1 MIRGHPLRVIAG
13 KEFRDH
19 VRSGRFHLFL
29 VIMLIVALIGVIGG
43 VDQYQVSLERYQETQ
58 MAAADSDDPQTTSP
72 PPKPTILYGLSVL
85 YAYTAL
91 IGVFLGAA
99 MGFDSVTHEKES
111 KSLKLLLSHP
121 IYRDEVI
128 TGKALGAAG
137 AISLAT
143 GIILV
148 FIFTVLL
155 ISGIVPSP
163 DESFRLVLGG
173 GVAFLFIFSFYSL
186 ALFFSAVAPNSGS
199 ALVSS
204 LLLIIIL
211 VTVVPTISSGGP
223 ITVLLIGEPP
233 EPPDYPTETETIT
246 IEDPEDPSKFIEV
259 QEIRFTAD
267 SDPGSEEMKAYEEA
281 YESYSWRRGTVD
293 GIATLVS
300 PYANYN
306 EILSPV
312 NTPNLLLHPD
322 LIRNIIAFFAFP
334 MIFFGL
340 AWVRFAREDVR

>member
-1 MIRGHPLRVIAG
+1 
-13 KEFRDH
+13 
-19 VRSGRFHLFL
+19 
-29 VIMLIVALIGVIGG
+29 
-43 VDQYQVSLERYQETQ
+43 QVSLERYQETQ
-58 MAAADSDDPQTTSP
+58 MAAAEADDPQTTSSP
-72 PPKPTILYGLSVL
+72 SKPTVLYGLSAL

-148 FIFTVLL
+148 FIFAVLL

-186 ALFFSAVAPNSGS
+186 ALFFSTIAPNSGS

-211 VTVVPTISSGGP
+211 YAVVPTIGNGGP
-223 ITVLLIGEPP
+223 VTVLLIGEPP
-233 EPPDYPTETETIT
+233 ELPDYPTETETIT
-246 IEDPEDPSKFIEV
+246 IEDPEDPSKVIEV
-259 QEIRFTAD
+259 QEVRWVYLD
-267 SDPGSEEMKAYEEA
+267 SSPNEEMEAYEEA
-281 YESYSWRRGTVD
+281 SRAYTWRRGIVN

-300 PYANYN
+300 PYQNYM

-312 NTPNLLLHPD
+312 NTPNLLLRPD

-334 MIFFGL
+334 LIFFGL

>member
-1 MIRGHPLRVIAG
+1 MRGYPLSVIAG

-29 VIMLIVALIGVIGG
+29 AIMLIVAVLGLIGG
-43 VDQYQVSLERYQETQ
+43 VSQYQVSLERYQETQ
-58 MAAADSDDPQTTSP
+58 IAAPEADDPRTTSP
-72 PPKPTILYGLSVL
+72 PPKPTVLSGFSQF
-85 YAYTAL
+85 YIATAFVG
-91 IGVFLGAA
+91 IFLGAA
-99 MGFDSVTHEKES
+99 MGFDSVTQEKES

-121 IYRDEVI
+121 VYRDEVI

-137 AISLAT
+137 AIALAT

-148 FIFTVLL
+148 FSFAVLL

-163 DESFRLVLGG
+163 DESLRIALGG
-173 GVAFLFIFSFYSL
+173 GMGFLFIFSFYSI
-186 ALFFSAVAPNSGS
+186 ALFFSTVSPNSGS

-211 VTVVPTISSGGP
+211 YAVVPTIGNGGP
-223 ITVLLIGEPP
+223 VTALLIGESP
-233 EPPDYPTETETIT
+233 EPPDYPTETETVT
-246 IEDPEDPSKFIEV
+246 IEDPEDPSKVIEV
-259 QEIRFTAD
+259 QRIGFEDF
-267 SDPGSEEMKAYEEA
+267 DPGSEEMKAYEEA
-281 YESYSWRRGTVD
+281 YEAYSWRRDTVD

-300 PYANYN
+300 PYQNYM

-312 NTPNLLLHPD
+312 NNPISSTRPD
-322 LIRNIIAFFAFP
+322 LIRNIIAFLAFP